1 VVDWRLADIFETCC
15 VGTDMKKN
23 QSFAASK
30 TKCNQT
36 VWLQEVG
43 PRDGLQ
49 NEPMILKPEVRAKLI
64 ESLVDTGLSRI
75 QIGSF
80 VNPRRVPQMAGTD
93 QLWRRLEK
101 KENVRYSVLVLNDKG
116 LEIALAEG
124 IPHIEIYV
132 SASETHSLRNS
143 GVSIARALKIASRV
157 INKALQN
164 DRSVTA
170 GVMCAFGC
178 FYEGPVGLKKVS
190 DIVHEFA
197 SMGALEIGLADTA
210 GLGEPAGIDIVLES
224 VREIVSADRLILHL
238 HDTRGNG
245 IANLKAALEKGVRR
259 FDTSLGGL
267 GGCPFIPGAKGNI
280 STEQTVDLLEPL
292 GYRTGVDRSRLD
304 EIWTELAHLLAKNR
318 INLESSTKLS
328 Q

>member
-1 VVDWRLADIFETCC
+1 MLIYEALDAMETEH
-15 VGTDMKKN
+15 
-23 QSFAASK
+23 SK
-30 TKCNQT
+30 R

-49 NEPMILKPEVRAKLI
+49 NEQMTLSPEVRAKLI
-64 ESLVDTGLSRI
+64 ESLVDAGLSRI

-80 VNPRRVPQMAGTD
+80 VNPRLVPQMAGTD
-93 QLWRRLEK
+93 KLWQGLRK
-101 KENVRYSVLVLNDKG
+101 KNNVRYSVLVLNDKG
-116 LEIALAEG
+116 LEMALAEE

-132 SASETHSLRNS
+132 SASETHSFQNS
-143 GVSIARALKIASRV
+143 GVSIAQALKIASRV

-197 SMGALEIGLADTA
+197 SNGQLEIGLADTA

-224 VREIVSADRLILHL
+224 VQEIVSADRLILHL

-245 IANLKAALEKGVRR
+245 VANLKAALEKGVCR

-280 STEQTVDLLEPL
+280 STEQAVNVMESL
-292 GYRTGVDRSRLD
+292 GYSDGG
-304 EIWTELAHLLAKNR
+304 
-318 INLESSTKLS
+318 
-328 Q
+328 

>member
-1 VVDWRLADIFETCC
+1 MEIDRDE
-15 VGTDMKKN
+15 K
-23 QSFAASK
+23 
-30 TKCNQT
+30 

-49 NEPMILKPEVRAKLI
+49 NEPIILSPDVRARLI

-80 VNPRRVPQMAGTD
+80 VNPRLVPQMAGTHEV
-93 QLWRRLEK
+93 WRCLKK
-101 KENVRYSVLVLNDKG
+101 KENVRYSVLVLNDQG

-143 GVSIARALKIASRV
+143 GVSIAQGLRIASSL

-164 DRSVTA
+164 NRSVTA

-178 FYEGPVGLKKVS
+178 FYEGPVEIRKVL
-190 DIVHEFA
+190 DIVKEFG
-197 SMGALEIGLADTA
+197 SQGPLEIGLADTA
-210 GLGEPAGIDIVLES
+210 GVGEPAGTNAVLQS
-224 VREIVSADRLILHL
+224 LLEIVSEDRLILHL
-238 HDTRGNG
+238 HDTYGNG
-245 IANLKAALEKGVRR
+245 IRNLKIALEKGVRR
-259 FDTSLGGL
+259 FDTALGGL

-280 STEQTVDLLEPL
+280 STEQAVDMLESL
-292 GYRTGVDRSRLD
+292 GYRTGVDRSGLD
-304 EIWTELAHLLAKNR
+304 RVWAELAHLLAGN
-318 INLESSTKLS
+318 
-328 Q
+328 